1 MPNSPKKA
9 STPRRP
15 SPRRASSPRRPSTPR
30 RPSPKKE
37 SPELESPELES
48 PDTQEIDMYISEKLR
63 SVKNEKKAII
73 MVGGPG
79 SGKTSGLNVLINM
92 LKKNKDDFVS
102 IDPDD
107 ILKTFFNSNRKYYSK
122 VEPINKALYEK
133 TLEGNYNLI
142 FDRTGTN
149 YDSYYNTVIKKI
161 KEEGYNIVL
170 CIVYN
175 NYYSVKARLKKREAE
190 TGRAVNETYARN
202 SYRDLT
208 FNIPK
213 YVNLNCDDTDDIFV
227 FDNTSSS
234 IELIY
239 RSQCKKGEKT
249 VTINNLI

>member
-1 MPNSPKKA
+1 MPNSPRK
-9 STPRRP
+9 SSPRRASP
-15 SPRRASSPRRPSTPR
+15 RKSSPRKSSPRKSSPRRASS
-30 RPSPKKE
+30 KIE
-37 SPELESPELES
+37 SPDIES
-48 PDTQEIDMYISEKLR
+48 PDTQQIDKYISDKLS
-63 SVKNEKKAII
+63 SVKKEKKAII

-79 SGKTSGLNVLINM
+79 SGKTSGLNILINM
-92 LKKNKDDFVS
+92 LKRNKDDFVS

-107 ILKTFFNSNRKYYSK
+107 ILKTFFNSNRKYYHK

-149 YDSYYNTVIKKI
+149 FENYYNSVIKKI
-161 KEEGYNIVL
+161 KAEGYNIVL

-175 NYYSVKARLKKREAE
+175 NYYNVKSRLKKREAE

-213 YVNLNCDDTDDIFV
+213 YVDLNCDDADDIFV
-227 FDNTSSS
+227 FDNTSTS

-239 RSQCKKGEKT
+239 RSQCNRGQKV
-249 VTINNLI
+249 VTINNLMQ

>member
-1 MPNSPKKA
+1 MTISPRQA
-9 STPRRP
+9 
-15 SPRRASSPRRPSTPR
+15 SPRRAS
-30 RPSPKKE
+30 
-37 SPELESPELES
+37 PEIES
-48 PDTQEIDMYISEKLR
+48 PDTQLIDKYISDKLE
-63 SVKNEKKAII
+63 SVKREKKAII

-79 SGKTSGLNVLINM
+79 SGKTSGLNILINM

-107 ILKTFFNSNRKYYSK
+107 ILSTFFNSNRKYYHK
-122 VEPINKALYEK
+122 VEPINNALYEK

-149 YDSYYNTVIKKI
+149 FVSYYNSVIKKI
-161 KEEGYNIVL
+161 KAEGYNIVL
-170 CIVYN
+170 CVVYN
-175 NYYSVKARLKKREAE
+175 NYYNVKSRLKKREAE

-213 YVNLNCDDTDDIFV
+213 YVNLNCDDADDIFV
-227 FDNTSSS
+227 FDNTSTN

-239 RSQCKKGEKT
+239 RSQCNGGVKV
-249 VTINNLI
+249 VTINNLMQ